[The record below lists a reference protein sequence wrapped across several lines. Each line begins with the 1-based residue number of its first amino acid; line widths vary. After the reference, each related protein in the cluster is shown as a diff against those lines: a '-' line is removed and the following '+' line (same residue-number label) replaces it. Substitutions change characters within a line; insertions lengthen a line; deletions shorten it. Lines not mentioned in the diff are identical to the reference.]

1 MRTSPPVAVPLGRPG
16 DGDLIAKRA
25 GRMAFGLH
33 GTSQRCNE
41 VEEGLPPVFIS
52 FDEQH
57 AGIPESSWLVQQF
70 PRARLAL
77 RAKNQVLLPHHIG
90 RQVPELQP
98 CPLAPVPPAREI
110 FVLFRGQDRHAGP
123 IHAVVQHLLD
133 TFRENRA
140 LFAAEPAWAG
150 PGDHLFRRYEARQ
163 SICILRSNP
172 RRCRPA
178 AVQPSRH
185 PHNESE
191 TSMGSPAITQ
201 PCPAGTTD
209 SLADAT
215 YRKVGWRLL
224 PLLFLCYIVAYLDR
238 VNVGFAKLQMQSD
251 LQFSEAVY
259 GLGAG
264 IFFLGYFLFEVPSN
278 VVLHRVGA
286 RRWIA
291 RIMVT
296 WGLLSAG
303 TMFVSSPTS
312 FYAVRFLLG
321 AAEAGFFPGIILYLT
336 YWYPAARRGKATSL
350 FLAAI
355 PFAGILGGPVS
366 GWILQG
372 MGGVNGLAGW
382 QWLFLLQG
390 LPTVALGL
398 VVWRYLDDRVKDAR
412 WLTPAERSL
421 IAREIAAE
429 DAGKPEPKVLAVLSN
444 PRVWLLALVYFAF
457 VSGLYGISFWLPSI
471 IKAMGISGALDIG
484 LVSAIPWTFG
494 VVAMYLA
501 ARSADRRLE
510 YRWHSAIAAV
520 VGAAGLI
527 LSVAFHGNAV
537 WAMAGI
543 TLATMGIMATL
554 PVFWGMPTAFLGG
567 AAAAAGIA
575 FINSFGNLSGFS
587 APYLIGVIKDATQ
600 STDAGL
606 HMLAALLVLG
616 AVLVLFVRPDKPSP
630 TR

>member
-1 MRTSPPVAVPLGRPG
+1 
-16 DGDLIAKRA
+16 
-25 GRMAFGLH
+25 
-33 GTSQRCNE
+33 
-41 VEEGLPPVFIS
+41 
-52 FDEQH
+52 
-57 AGIPESSWLVQQF
+57 
-70 PRARLAL
+70 
-77 RAKNQVLLPHHIG
+77 
-90 RQVPELQP
+90 
-98 CPLAPVPPAREI
+98 
-110 FVLFRGQDRHAGP
+110 
-123 IHAVVQHLLD
+123 
-133 TFRENRA
+133 
-140 LFAAEPAWAG
+140 
-150 PGDHLFRRYEARQ
+150 
-163 SICILRSNP
+163 
-172 RRCRPA
+172 
-178 AVQPSRH
+178 
-185 PHNESE
+185 
-191 TSMGSPAITQ
+191 MGSPAITQ
-201 PCPAGTTD
+201 PYPTSATD
-209 SLADAT
+209 DLADAT

-224 PLLFLCYIVAYLDR
+224 PLLFVCYIVAHLDR
-238 VNVGFAKLQMQSD
+238 VNVGFAKLQMQGD

-303 TMFVSSPTS
+303 TMFVSSPMA
-312 FYAVRFLLG
+312 FYVVRFLLG

-372 MGGVNGLAGW
+372 MGGINGWAGW

-390 LPTVALGL
+390 LPTVALGV
-398 VVWRYLDDRVKDAR
+398 VVWRRLDDRVKDAR
-412 WLTPAERSL
+412 WLTPEERAL

-429 DAGKPEPKVLAVLSN
+429 EAGKAAPKIRAVLSN

-471 IKAMGISGALDIG
+471 IKALGVQGALDIG

-494 VVAMYLA
+494 VVAMYLV

-510 YRWHSAIAAV
+510 YRWHSAIAAL
-520 VGAAGLI
+520 VGALGLV
-527 LSVAFHGNAV
+527 LSVAWHGHAV
-537 WAMAGI
+537 WAMAGL

-554 PVFWGMPTAFLGG
+554 PVFWGMPTSFLGG
-567 AAAAAGIA
+567 TAAAAGIA

-587 APYLIGVIKDATQ
+587 APYLIGLIKEATR

-606 HMLAALLVLG
+606 HMLAALLVVG
-616 AVLVLFVRPDKPSP
+616 AVLVLFARPGKPAP